1 MGDQSNK
8 QLERV
13 KKIVKKAI
21 ITALKP
27 IIIIG
32 LIICLIAA
40 FICSIMYAITLDTG
54 TLKDGSWNNVPYAS
68 SQYGSNITINEDGI
82 ASTEISAQ
90 EVWDKLIENKSNIT
104 EYIKKPETLKKLLN
118 AEMITNFL
126 DTRQNPDAP
135 IDWDSINSDTE
146 SKNIQG
152 IIKLKRA
159 MVDGQVKTL
168 VYVDPDTFH
177 R

>member
-54 TLKDGSWNNVPYAS
+54 TLKDGSWNNVPYS
-68 SQYGSNITINEDGI
+68 S
-82 ASTEISAQ
+82 
-90 EVWDKLIENKSNIT
+90 
-104 EYIKKPETLKKLLN
+104 
-118 AEMITNFL
+118 
-126 DTRQNPDAP
+126 
-135 IDWDSINSDTE
+135 
-146 SKNIQG
+146 
-152 IIKLKRA
+152 
-159 MVDGQVKTL
+159 
-168 VYVDPDTFH
+168 
-177 R
+177 

>member
-40 FICSIMYAITLDTG
+40 FRYRNFKG
-54 TLKDGSWNNVPYAS
+54 W
-68 SQYGSNITINEDGI
+68 
-82 ASTEISAQ
+82 
-90 EVWDKLIENKSNIT
+90 KLEQCA
-104 EYIKKPETLKKLLN
+104 LC
-118 AEMITNFL
+118 
-126 DTRQNPDAP
+126 
-135 IDWDSINSDTE
+135 
-146 SKNIQG
+146 
-152 IIKLKRA
+152 
-159 MVDGQVKTL
+159 
-168 VYVDPDTFH
+168 
-177 R
+177 